1 MRIVADI
8 EASGLLDHTTLDYSQ
23 YPFKLKPT
31 FKVHCLVAKD
41 IDTGEIHKFYKD
53 SLNKKVINEFFE
65 RATEVV
71 FHNGIGYDLPV
82 LMLYFGLDYKIKAN
96 LQENDHINGRICK
109 IVDTAIVSRTLW
121 PDRPF
126 GHSLKE
132 WGKKLGVYKGDY
144 GQQEDAWAE
153 FSEEM
158 LDYCVQDVEVTEEVY
173 RALEAEKG
181 SWDWEQAICM
191 EQAIAEVIFRQ
202 EHFGFGF
209 NKQKAQETLN
219 DLNSKMSE
227 IESKVEPLLPE
238 KPISKTAA
246 KSFVP
251 PKLQFKKNGNPS
263 ANMEKFAERV
273 GGEIQGGVGDWT
285 FKYKGKSMS
294 LPLPPE
300 PLETHEPMTL
310 ANQSDLKQHLVD
322 LGWKPTVWGEND
334 LTVNQKKQ
342 KLLYEKYKESVH
354 RYCTETQTS
363 SFKPFR
369 LEQQQVNS
377 VKELYRKLMT
387 ADRDRPV
394 RVFTSPKYT
403 VNQDKDICP
412 NLERLGER
420 VEFVRDV
427 VNWLTYRHRRNSIL
441 SPKGTGFLAQPR
453 VDIDGRIQTPAITC
467 GASTSR
473 MRHNVV
479 CNIPR
484 PTSLY
489 GAPMREL
496 FGVPEGFYQLGC
508 DAAGLEARVE
518 AHYTLPYN
526 GEEYARNLLGEKP
539 NDIHSATARKMNVT
553 RDVAKTLKYAIS
565 YGAQPPKVAKQ
576 MDWPLPKAKKVFE
589 DFWEAAAPLRDLKEK
604 VEKYWETKGQRKFI
618 KGIDGRKLMARSK
631 HSLVNLLFQSCGVII
646 MKQAAVLLDR
656 WLEKEGLLFN
666 PFKDSCM
673 QGKAAEM
680 IHYHDEYQLQVCKSL
695 VDAQEYETEE
705 EAKLYS
711 TRIGRIADITHVGEK
726 FITGYSNVGEAMSKA
741 IADAAELYKMRIPF
755 DGDYQIGTNWKECH

>member
-1 MRIVADI
+1 MRLVADI
-8 EASGLLDHTTLDYSQ
+8 EASGLLDHTTLDYSK
-23 YPFKLKPT
+23 YPFKLKDT

-41 IDTGEIHKFYKD
+41 IDTGEIYKFYQE
-53 SLNKKVINEFFE
+53 SLTKKAINEFLSN
-65 RATEVV
+65 ATEVI

-82 LMLYFGLDYKIKAN
+82 LMLYFGVSYKVRSRLDGQD
-96 LQENDHINGRICK
+96 LINGRPCK
-109 IVDTAIVSRTLW
+109 ITDTALVSRTLW

-132 WGKKLGVYKGDY
+132 WGKHLGVLKGSY
-144 GQQEDAWAE
+144 GQQEEAWDT
-153 FSEEM
+153 FSQEM
-158 LDYCVQDVEVTEEVY
+158 LEYCVQDVEVTHEVFK
-173 RALEAEKG
+173 ALEKERG
-181 SWDWEQAICM
+181 SWEWEPAICM

-202 EHFGFGF
+202 EHFGFAF
-209 NKQKAQETLN
+209 DKNQAEATLG
-219 DLNSKMSE
+219 DLNAKMAD
-227 IESKVEPLLPE
+227 IEDRVEPLLPE
-238 KPISKTAA
+238 KRISKTAA

-251 PKLQFKKNGNPS
+251 PKLQFKKDGHPS

-273 GGEIQGGVGDWT
+273 GGEIRGGVGDWS
-285 FKYKGKSMS
+285 FWYKGKTHE
-294 LPLPPE
+294 LPLPTE

-322 LGWKPTVWGEND
+322 LGWKPTVWGDND
-334 LTVNQKKQ
+334 LSVNQKKQ
-342 KLLYEKYKESVH
+342 KVPYEKYKEAVH

-363 SFKPFR
+363 AFKPFR
-369 LEQQQVNS
+369 LEQQQVTS
-377 VKELYRKLMT
+377 VKELYRKLMIG
-387 ADRDRPV
+387 DRDRPV
-394 RVFTSPKYT
+394 RVLTSPKYT

-412 NLERLGER
+412 NLEKLGER

-453 VDIDGRIQTPAITC
+453 VGIDGRIQTPAITC

-496 FGVPEGFYQLGC
+496 FGVPEGFYQIGC

-526 GEEYARNLLGEKP
+526 GEEYAQNLLGEKP
-539 NDIHSATARKMNVT
+539 NDIHSATARKMDVT

-576 MDWPLPKAKKVFE
+576 MDWPLPKAKKVFN
-589 DFWEAAAPLRDLKEK
+589 DFWEAAAPLRDLKER
-604 VEKYWETKGQRKFI
+604 VERYWGTKGQRKYI

-656 WLEKEGLLFN
+656 WLEQEGLLFN
-666 PFKDSCM
+666 PFKDASM
-673 QGKAAEM
+673 LGKAAEM

-695 VDAQEYETEE
+695 VDVLEYRSEE
-705 EAKLYS
+705 EAKTYRS
-711 TRIGRIADITHVGEK
+711 RKGRTADVTHKGDS
-726 FITGYSNVGEAMSKA
+726 FITGYSKVGEAMSQA
-741 IADAAELYKMRIPF
+741 IIDAAELYNMRIPF